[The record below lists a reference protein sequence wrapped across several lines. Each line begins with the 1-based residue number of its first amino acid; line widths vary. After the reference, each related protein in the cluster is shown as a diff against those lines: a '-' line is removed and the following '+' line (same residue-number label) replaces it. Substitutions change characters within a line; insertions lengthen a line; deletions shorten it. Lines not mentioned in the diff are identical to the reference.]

1 MMLDT
6 RMVIGSN
13 GKRVAPLQSSP
24 ITSFHIFAPRAN
36 FKPAKFF
43 FIGIN
48 ILYRYREWKKGNE
61 EMRNG
66 GNVVSVNKRCDFEFL
81 IDGKWRI

>member
-13 GKRVAPLQSSP
+13 GKRAAPLQSSP

-36 FKPAKFF
+36 FKPAKIFF
-43 FIGIN
+43 LLVLTFCIGIESG
-48 ILYRYREWKKGNE
+48 RKG
-61 EMRNG
+61 MR
-66 GNVVSVNKRCDFEFL
+66 R
-81 IDGKWRI
+81 

>member
-1 MMLDT
+1 MLDT

-13 GKRVAPLQSSP
+13 GKRAAPLQSSP

-36 FKPAKFF
+36 FKPAKIF

>member
-1 MMLDT
+1 MLDT

-13 GKRVAPLQSSP
+13 GKRAAPLR
-24 ITSFHIFAPRAN
+24 PRLLRFTFSHLVLILN
-36 FKPAKFF
+36 QPNFF